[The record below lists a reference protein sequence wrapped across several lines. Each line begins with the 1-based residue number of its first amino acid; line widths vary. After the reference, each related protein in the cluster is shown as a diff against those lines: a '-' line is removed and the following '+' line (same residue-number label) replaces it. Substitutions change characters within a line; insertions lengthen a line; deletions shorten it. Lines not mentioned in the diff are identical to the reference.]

1 MAELCA
7 RLIVVSGRRRK
18 QYQRTVPNATPRR
31 NGYNSRMAQRKK
43 KSARCDVA
51 MLVDAENGERNK
63 SGRFVLDRASMEE
76 HVYKALLSRYKRV
89 AVVPFGPDVGATLA
103 ELKALKP
110 RVVFNLTEWV
120 DGDRKLDFAIAGLLD
135 ILKFRYTGSGPAGLQ
150 TCRDKA
156 LSKHLAAGAG
166 VDVPCSF
173 TLGTKDRIENPGLPY
188 PLLVKPQFGDGSDEI
203 GKNSLVRTLRELR
216 TRVKAI
222 RSRLKEPVV
231 CEEFIPGHDI
241 YVGVIGNEPRI
252 LAPTEMVVGSKKAS
266 APKFATYRL
275 KNDGAYRTK
284 WRVCYRLA
292 RLSPRVQ
299 RMVQDYGKKVFRA
312 LKLRDYAR
320 LDFRLTDEGRLVFIE
335 ANPNSDLTPNT
346 LGRNLCF
353 VGIEYR
359 NLIPRIVETARKR

>member
-1 MAELCA
+1 
-7 RLIVVSGRRRK
+7 
-18 QYQRTVPNATPRR
+18 
-31 NGYNSRMAQRKK
+31 MAQRTEKAQRK
-43 KSARCDVA
+43 AGNPRCDVV

-76 HVYKALLSRYKRV
+76 HVYKALLPRYRRT

-103 ELKALKP
+103 ELKKLKP
-110 RVVFNLTEWV
+110 RIVFNLTEWV
-120 DGDRKLDFAIAGLLD
+120 DGDRKLDHAIAGLLD
-135 ILKFRYTGSGPAGLQ
+135 VMKLPYTGTGPAGLQ
-150 TCRDKA
+150 ICRDKA
-156 LSKHLAAGAG
+156 LSKYLVAAAG
-166 VDVPCSF
+166 VDVPRSF
-173 TLGTKDRIENPGLPY
+173 TLPVRGPVENPGLPF

-203 GKNSLVRTLRELR
+203 GKHSLVRTSRELR
-216 TRVKAI
+216 ERVRAI
-222 RSRLKEPVV
+222 RSRLREPVL

-241 YVGVIGNEPRI
+241 YVGVIGNDPRV
-252 LAPTEMVVGSKKAS
+252 LAPTEMIVGSKKAA

-292 RLSPRVQ
+292 QLPPRVLKQ
-299 RMVQDYGKKVFRA
+299 VKDYGAKAFRA

-320 LDFRLTDEGRLVFIE
+320 LDFRLTGEGRLVFIE

-359 NLIPRIVETARKR
+359 YLIPRIVETARKRYRGRAGRTNVF

>member
-1 MAELCA
+1 
-7 RLIVVSGRRRK
+7 
-18 QYQRTVPNATPRR
+18 
-31 NGYNSRMAQRKK
+31 
-43 KSARCDVA
+43 
-51 MLVDAENGERNK
+51 MLVDVENGERNE
-63 SGRFVLDRASMEE
+63 SGRFVLDRGNMEE
-76 HVYKALLSRYKRV
+76 HVLKALRPRYKNV
-89 AVVPFGPDVGATLA
+89 VVVPFGPDAGATLR

-110 RVVFNLTEWV
+110 RIVFNLTEWI
-120 DGDRKLDFAIAGLLD
+120 DGDRKLDYAIAALLEV
-135 ILKFRYTGSGPAGLQ
+135 LKFRYTGTGPAGLQ
-150 TCRDKA
+150 MCRDKA
-156 LSKHLAAGAG
+156 LSAHLAAAAG
-166 VDVPCSF
+166 VDVPRSF
-173 TLGTKDRIENPGLPY
+173 TLGIRDRIENPGLAY

-203 GKNSLVRTLRELR
+203 GKDSLVRTLRELQAKVR
-216 TRVKAI
+216 AI
-222 RSRLKEPVV
+222 RSRLKESVV

-241 YVGVIGNEPRI
+241 YAGVIGNEPRV

-292 RLSPRVQ
+292 KLPPRVMRQ
-299 RMVQDYGKKVFRA
+299 VQDYGKKVFRA

-359 NLIPRIVETARKR
+359 NLIPRIVETARKRYRGR

>member
-1 MAELCA
+1 
-7 RLIVVSGRRRK
+7 
-18 QYQRTVPNATPRR
+18 
-31 NGYNSRMAQRKK
+31 MAQRGQNKNE
-43 KSARCDVA
+43 RCDVA
-51 MLVDAENGERNK
+51 MLVDAENGKRNK

-76 HVYKALLSRYKRV
+76 HVYKALRPRYERV
-89 AVVPFGPDVGATLA
+89 AVVPFGPDIGTTLA

-110 RVVFNLTEWV
+110 RIVFNLTEWV
-120 DGDRKLDFAIAGLLD
+120 DGDRKLDYAIAGLLD
-135 ILKFRYTGSGPAGLQ
+135 IMKFRYTGTGPAGLQ
-150 TCRDKA
+150 MCRDKA
-156 LSKHLAAGAG
+156 LSTHLAAAAG
-166 VDVPCSF
+166 VDVPYSF
-173 TLGTKDRIENPGLPY
+173 TLGVKDRIENPGYAY

-203 GKNSLVRTLRELR
+203 GKESRVQTLRELR
-216 TRVKAI
+216 VRVRAI
-222 RSRLKEPVV
+222 RARLQEPVV
-231 CEEFIPGHDI
+231 CEEFVPGRDI
-241 YVGVIGNEPRI
+241 YVGVIGNEPRV

-284 WRVCYRLA
+284 WRVSYRLA
-292 RLSPRVQ
+292 KLPPRVLRQ
-299 RMVQDYGKKVFRA
+299 IQDYGKKVFRA

-359 NLIPRIVETARKR
+359 NLIPRIVETARKRYRGR